1 MTAFELNVFKIS
13 CVCSC
18 GPLSPACEA
27 FGPGALLE
35 GEMLAHARKVWET
48 VSRSRITISSLHRL
62 VSESLTR
69 MG

>member
-1 MTAFELNVFKIS
+1 
-13 CVCSC
+13 
-18 GPLSPACEA
+18 
-27 FGPGALLE
+27 
-35 GEMLAHARKVWET
+35 MLAHARKVWET